1 MLIYESKET
10 FMFYY
15 YVRRIK
21 IVLLKRRKSNMW
33 LKEIKR
39 VQTFRYKI
47 NHGDSKYSV
56 GNRVS
61 DTVTTLYDDRGDYT
75 YCGQH

>member
-15 YVRRIK
+15 YIRRIK
-21 IVLLKRRKSNMW
+21 IVLLKRRKSTMW
-33 LKEIKR
+33 LEIKR

-47 NHGDSKYSV
+47 NHGDSKCSV

>member
-1 MLIYESKET
+1 
-10 FMFYY
+10 
-15 YVRRIK
+15 
-21 IVLLKRRKSNMW
+21 MW
-33 LKEIKR
+33 LEIKR

-47 NHGDSKYSV
+47 NHGDSKCSV